1 MKTFYDFIEDEKIRN
16 TNFEINENLGVGARL
31 LGLIPRTI
39 SAIGGG
45 LKLLGRNAPE
55 IAGGALAGASAV
67 SNLGTNDSSKSLAGA
82 DSENEIENILS
93 SKIKESEKLLKSKL
107 ETHFKNF
114 SINLSTNL
122 NKIIKTNM
130 EEFKKKIDT
139 ALADFIA

>member
-1 MKTFYDFIEDEKIRN
+1 MKTFYDFIEDEKIQN
-16 TNFEINENLGVGARL
+16 TNFKINENVGARL

-39 SAIGGG
+39 SAIGSG
-45 LKLLGRNAPE
+45 LKSLSRNAPQ
-55 IAGGALAGASAV
+55 IAGGALAGASTIG
-67 SNLGTNDSSKSLAGA
+67 NLGIDALGKSLADA
-82 DSENEIENILS
+82 DSESEIENILS

>member
-1 MKTFYDFIEDEKIRN
+1 MIQVN
-16 TNFEINENLGVGARL
+16 
-31 LGLIPRTI
+31 
-39 SAIGGG
+39 
-45 LKLLGRNAPE
+45 
-55 IAGGALAGASAV
+55 
-67 SNLGTNDSSKSLAGA
+67 LAGA